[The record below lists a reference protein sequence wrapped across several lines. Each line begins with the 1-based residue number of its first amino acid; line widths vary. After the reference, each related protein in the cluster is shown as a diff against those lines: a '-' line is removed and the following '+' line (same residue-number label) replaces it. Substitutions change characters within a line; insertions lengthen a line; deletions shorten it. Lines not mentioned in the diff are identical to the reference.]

1 MILFPKQNN
10 ASNMPRQGWIE
21 KWKKIMMEAEQW
33 KRADLALY
41 NIAHENYV
49 PNKSSQFKLAA
60 SALECSAVSFLL
72 FAGAMACL
80 FSLLK

>member
-1 MILFPKQNN
+1 MK
-10 ASNMPRQGWIE
+10 
-21 KWKKIMMEAEQW
+21 KKIVMEAEQW

-41 NIAHENYV
+41 NIAHKNYV
-49 PNKSSQFKLAA
+49 SNKSSQFKLAA

-72 FAGAMACL
+72 FVGAMACL

>member
-1 MILFPKQNN
+1 MRVTCPVRDELKN
-10 ASNMPRQGWIE
+10 E
-21 KWKKIMMEAEQW
+21 KKIMMKAEQW

-41 NIAHENYV
+41 NNIAHKNYV
-49 PNKSSQFKLAA
+49 SNKSSQFKLAA

-80 FSLLK
+80 FPLLK

>member
-1 MILFPKQNN
+1 MRVTCPVRDELKN
-10 ASNMPRQGWIE
+10 E
-21 KWKKIMMEAEQW
+21 KKIMMKAEQW

-41 NIAHENYV
+41 NNIAHKNYV
-49 PNKSSQFKLAA
+49 SNKSSQFKLAA

-80 FSLLK
+80 LLF